1 VLAGAQYPNEFH
13 GFKRIVE
20 PSIADFST
28 TTGGNVGKTLNR
40 PVDLARL
47 AGISP
52 QQVRNYLDAGVLPP
66 ATRSATGYRQL
77 DDRHRK
83 ALLAYRALAAGHG
96 WNAAGDIMR
105 AIHADDVHQALAM
118 VDAGHAELHRQREAL
133 RLTAD
138 ALETVVD
145 SEPPQRTAMQIGE
158 LAAHLGVR
166 TSALRV
172 WEEAE
177 LLTPQRDPATGY
189 RTYGPREIRDARI
202 ILMLRQGMHGLPQ
215 IRPILDDL
223 RRSGSRDALSAAIAQ
238 RHADLGRRAEA
249 MLAAAAL
256 LHAYLGT

>member
-1 VLAGAQYPNEFH
+1 M
-13 GFKRIVE
+13 
-20 PSIADFST
+20 
-28 TTGGNVGKTLNR
+28 GKSLNR

-47 AGISP
+47 VGISP

-83 ALLAYRALAAGHG
+83 ALLAYRALAVGHG

-105 AIHADDVHQALAM
+105 AVHTDDLLQALAM
-118 VDAGHAELHRQREAL
+118 IDAGHAELHQQREAL
-133 RLTAD
+133 QLTAE

-145 SEPPQRTAMQIGE
+145 AEPPARAAMQIGE

-166 TSALRV
+166 TSTLRV
-172 WEEAE
+172 WEDAE
-177 LLTPQRDPATGY
+177 LLTPQRDQATGY
-189 RTYGPREIRDARI
+189 RTYGPRETRDARI

-223 RRSGSRDALSAAIAQ
+223 RRSGSREALWAAIAQ
-238 RHADLGRRAEA
+238 RRGELGVRAEA
-249 MLAAAAL
+249 MLAAAAQ
-256 LHAYLGT
+256 LHAYLGATG

>member
-1 VLAGAQYPNEFH
+1 M
-13 GFKRIVE
+13 R
-20 PSIADFST
+20 
-28 TTGGNVGKTLNR
+28 KTLNR

-47 AGISP
+47 AGISA
-52 QQVRNYLDAGVLPP
+52 QQVRNYLDAGVLPA

-77 DDRHRK
+77 DDRHRR
-83 ALLAYRALAAGHG
+83 ALLAYRALAEGHG
-96 WNAAGDIMR
+96 WIAAGDIMR
-105 AIHADDVHQALAM
+105 AIHADDRPLALAM
-118 VDAGHAELHRQREAL
+118 IDAGHADLHSQREAL
-133 RLTAD
+133 KLTAE

-145 SEPPQRTAMQIGE
+145 TEPPARAAMQIGE

-177 LLTPQRDPATGY
+177 LLAPHRDPSTGY

-202 ILMLRQGMHGLPQ
+202 ILMLRHGLHRLPQ

-223 RRSGSRDALSAAIAQ
+223 RRTGSRKALRASIAQ
-238 RHADLGRRAEA
+238 RHSELGRRAEA

-256 LHAYLGT
+256 LHAYLAADSTAG